1 MNEPQRS
8 ISELLRMSYQE
19 EKEKLLDELSE
30 KGNFLYKGLMVY
42 NKIPEYIFRDYFL
55 PFFLN
60 ERQSENWVMEWISIA
75 GSPSAPVTV
84 MNDTMTE
91 ELFTVPPIFNTQI
104 LTQNTRGRKLY
115 DIIIQYKEESR
126 NIESVA
132 KNKFIYNLH
141 DYANN
146 VSANSEINI
155 YDVWLYIV
163 SRYRDLGSSNKSASS
178 KHQDDNL
185 NDFIDE

>member
-1 MNEPQRS
+1 MNNPQRS

-19 EKEKLLDELSE
+19 EKEKLLDELYQ
-30 KGNFLYKGLMVY
+30 KGNFVYKNMMVY

-60 ERQSENWVMEWISIA
+60 ERQSDNWVMEWISIA
-75 GSPSAPVTV
+75 GSPSSPVSV
-84 MNDTMTE
+84 MNDAMTE
-91 ELFTVPPIFNTQI
+91 ELFLVPPIFNTQI
-104 LTQNTRGRKLY
+104 LSQNTNGRKLY

-132 KNKFIYNLH
+132 KNKFIHNLH

-146 VSANSEINI
+146 VSANHEINI
-155 YDVWLYIV
+155 YDVWYFII
-163 SRYRDLGSSNKSASS
+163 SRYRDLGSSNKSSS
-178 KHQDDNL
+178 SNYQDDSL
-185 NDFIDE
+185 SDFIDE